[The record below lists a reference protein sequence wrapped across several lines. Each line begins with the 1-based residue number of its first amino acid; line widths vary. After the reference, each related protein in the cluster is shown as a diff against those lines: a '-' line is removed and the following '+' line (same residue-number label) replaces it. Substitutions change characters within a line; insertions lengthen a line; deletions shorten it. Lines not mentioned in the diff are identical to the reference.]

1 VKIVEEKN
9 ISEKSQKQH
18 ADIPDKESKKQ
29 PQHYDH
35 QRQLFVVEILF
46 DSLMVTISTLGKNS

>member
-29 PQHYDH
+29 HQHYD

-46 DSLMVTISTLGKNS
+46 DGLMVINPWQK